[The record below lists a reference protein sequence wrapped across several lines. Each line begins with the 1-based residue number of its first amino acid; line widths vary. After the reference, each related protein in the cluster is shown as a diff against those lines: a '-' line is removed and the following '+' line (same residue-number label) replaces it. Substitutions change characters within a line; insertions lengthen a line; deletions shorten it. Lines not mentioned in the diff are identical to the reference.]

1 VTPSTSSSSRT
12 TLLLVA
18 ALAATATIVGLTW
31 LPDTPALVWCT
42 KPLATASLAVLAL
55 RTDPPIAA
63 RYRTLVALA
72 LVLST
77 VGDVLLMLPTDR
89 FVAGL
94 AAFLGAHVL
103 YLAAFASRAALLRH
117 RSGVIG
123 YAAVATVVL
132 ALVLP
137 VVGGVLRTAIIAYV
151 IVIALMAAQ
160 ATSWMLDAPT
170 NRSARLAAIGAS
182 LFVASDALLA
192 LDRFVLIVP
201 ARDALVLAP
210 YWLGQACLALS
221 VAVPPAP
228 ALRLPS

>member
-1 VTPSTSSSSRT
+1 MTPSTSPSPRA

-18 ALAATATIVGLTW
+18 GLAATATIVGLTW
-31 LPDTPALVWCT
+31 LPDTPALVWFT
-42 KPLATASLAVLAL
+42 KPVATASLAVLAL
-55 RTDPPIAA
+55 RTSPPIASH
-63 RYRTLVALA
+63 YRSLVGLA
-72 LVLST
+72 LLLST
-77 VGDVLLMLPTDR
+77 VGDVLLMLPEDR

-94 AAFLGAHVL
+94 AAFLGAHVA

-117 RSGVIG
+117 RAGVIG

-137 VVGGVLRTAIIAYV
+137 VVGGLLRSAIIAYV

-170 NRSARLAAIGAS
+170 DRSARLAAVGAS

-192 LDRFVLIVP
+192 LDRFVLIIP
-201 ARDALVLAP
+201 ARDVLVLTP

-221 VAVPPAP
+221 VARPPAP
-228 ALRLPS
+228 SLRLP